1 MRNTWA
7 AYLVDT
13 SSGKIEWTLGG
24 KHSSIKLGPHADFQW
39 QHDVAL
45 HPDSTISMFD
55 DHCCQITGGG
65 TYVTPTGASRGL
77 ELKLDQQARTATLAA
92 EYTHGSNFDADYMG
106 STQPLAGGG
115 AFVGWGSQS
124 NFSMFDGSSKMLL
137 DVVLPRPD
145 ITYRATVEQWVGLPL
160 YPPVG
165 AARVKDGKTTVY
177 ASWNGATKVASWR
190 VLAGAGADSLTAIGT
205 AGRSGFETAI
215 TLRQSYRAFQFQA
228 LDADGRVLGT
238 SRPFS
243 AAS

>member
-1 MRNTWA
+1 MT
-7 AYLVDT
+7 
-13 SSGKIEWTLGG
+13 
-24 KHSSIKLGPHADFQW
+24 
-39 QHDVAL
+39 L

-65 TYVTPTGASRGL
+65 TYVDPTGASRGL
-77 ELKLDQQARTATLAA
+77 ELKLDQQGHSATLAH

-124 NFSMFDGSSKMLL
+124 NFSMFDKSSKMTL

-145 ITYRATVEQWVGLPL
+145 ITYRATVEKWVGLPR

-177 ASWNGATKVASWR
+177 ARAGTAPPRSRRGGSWPAPVPAASWGR
-190 VLAGAGADSLTAIGT
+190 DRRPIGLRDRRSRCARAIRRSRSRRSTRAAGCSGRPSHSARPAD
-205 AGRSGFETAI
+205 
-215 TLRQSYRAFQFQA
+215 
-228 LDADGRVLGT
+228 
-238 SRPFS
+238 
-243 AAS
+243 